1 MPSAPEGAM
10 RIPIHSE
17 HSDASSSKKH
27 TARPQYRYAIR
38 ATAIIVAIIG
48 DIILIGAAALI
59 AAYIRFESISET
71 TPYNYLLV
79 IIPTYLFAALA
90 LGCYELNTL
99 RQSMR
104 SIGRTLLALTISAG
118 FAIMTAFALQVGA
131 FYSRIATGLML
142 VLAAAFLTCGRLVYK
157 VILEHLPSAIDPHV
171 LILGPGSGAMNTS
184 ANVESRIPSE
194 RPSLADPDSLERIYA
209 QVKHADRIIL
219 AFDDVDDQVA
229 WVQFV
234 RLIGVD
240 VELIKPEL
248 QDIAVLG
255 LNHWEGTPTLVVAR
269 GALTFGKRAL
279 KRVFDLTISVPL
291 LVLVGPCL
299 LLLMAVIKLGS
310 PGPAI
315 FAQPRIG
322 RNNCR
327 YQCYKLRTMHE
338 GMSDP
343 SGNRSTARDD
353 NRITSIGKF
362 LRRTSIDELPQLW
375 NVIRGDM
382 SLVGP
387 RPHPLGTLAEGQL
400 LWDAVPEY
408 WTRHAMRPGITGL
421 AQVRGLRGA
430 TERRSDIENRVEA
443 DLEYINNWSIWLDLK
458 ILLQTIR
465 VVIHPNAF

>member
-1 MPSAPEGAM
+1 MPSAPEGAI

-17 HSDASSSKKH
+17 HSDASSSKKR
-27 TARPQYRYAIR
+27 TTRPQYRYAIR
-38 ATAIIVAIIG
+38 AIAILVAFIG
-48 DIILIGAAALI
+48 DIILIGVAALT
-59 AAYIRFESISET
+59 AAYLRFESLSAS
-71 TPYNYLLV
+71 TPYDYLLV
-79 IIPTYLFAALA
+79 IIPTYLLAAVA
-90 LGCYELNTL
+90 LDCYGLNTL

-104 SIGRTLLALTISAG
+104 SISRALLALGISAG
-118 FAIMTAFALQVGA
+118 FAVTTAFALQVGV
-131 FYSRIATGLML
+131 FYSRVAAGLML
-142 VLAAAFLTCGRLVYK
+142 VLASVFLTCGRLLYK
-157 VILEHLPSAIDPHV
+157 VILDHLPSVIDPHV
-171 LILGPGSGAMNTS
+171 LILGPALGAMNLA
-184 ANVESRIPSE
+184 ANVESSIPSE
-194 RPSLADPDSLERIYA
+194 RPYIADPDSLERAYA

-229 WVQFV
+229 WAQFV

-240 VELIKPEL
+240 VELIKLEL
-248 QDIAVLG
+248 QNITILG
-255 LNHWEGTPTLVVAR
+255 INHWEGTPTLVVAR
-269 GALTFGKRAL
+269 GALTFGERAL
-279 KRVFDLTISVPL
+279 KRAFDLTISVAL

-299 LLLMAVIKLGS
+299 LLLMLLVKLNS
-310 PGPAI
+310 SGPAI

-327 YQCYKLRTMHE
+327 YQCYKLRTMRE
-338 GMSDP
+338 DMSDP
-343 SGNRSTARDD
+343 SGTRSTARDD

-408 WTRHAMRPGITGL
+408 WARHAMRPGITGL

-430 TERRSDIENRVEA
+430 TDRRSAIEKRVEA
-443 DLEYINNWSIWLDLK
+443 DLEYINSWSIWLDLK

-465 VVIHPNAF
+465 VVMHPNAF